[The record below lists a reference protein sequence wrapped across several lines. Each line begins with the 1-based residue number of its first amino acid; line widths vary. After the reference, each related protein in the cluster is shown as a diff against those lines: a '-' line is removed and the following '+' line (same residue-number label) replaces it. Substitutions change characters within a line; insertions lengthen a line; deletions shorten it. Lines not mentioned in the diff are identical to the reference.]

1 MAATKLE
8 QAVAD
13 LTTEVRLSNQQWEA
27 QGELNVLLLEKIDGH
42 GRSLYGHNSEE
53 GLVGGAK
60 TQAEKIKNLE
70 EAETEHGESLK
81 FWRRLVITS
90 VATLVV
96 AVFSSGVLLYLGW
109 H

>member
-1 MAATKLE
+1 MATKLE

-13 LTTEVRLSNQQWEA
+13 LTTEVRLSNERWEA
-27 QGELNVLLLEKIDGH
+27 QGELNTLVLKKIDGH

-70 EAETEHGESLK
+70 EAEAKHAYRLK
-81 FWRRLVITS
+81 FARRLVITS
-90 VATLVV
+90 VATLLV
-96 AVFSSGVLLYLGW
+96 AVVSSGFLLYLGW
-109 H
+109 K